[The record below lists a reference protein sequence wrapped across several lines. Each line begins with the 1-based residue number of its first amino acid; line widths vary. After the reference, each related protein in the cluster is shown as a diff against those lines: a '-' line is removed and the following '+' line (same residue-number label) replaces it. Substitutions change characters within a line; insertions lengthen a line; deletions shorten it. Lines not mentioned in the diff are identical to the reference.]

1 VELRKDFIP
10 VPALAKSSSYT
21 ERESCPWLYSKQVT
35 SAMNGIACCRNVYG
49 SNFLCHGQI
58 VCRYFRFVVIIR
70 PCLMVTK
77 VIALQSE
84 EVMVLLTCLR
94 IKISQ
99 DFSQVLDSASC
110 ERRYEAIYNWVTL
123 KVNWIY
129 DTRIDHSI
137 SLQCIYFRLFTVCC
151 NKNSWYLIIPP
162 FPLHFHTALPASET
176 FIISWHEIF
185 CSQLSARVLL
195 YQPTLH
201 NYSSSRCFSNLSP
214 VRFRLCAGIR

>member
-1 VELRKDFIP
+1 
-10 VPALAKSSSYT
+10 
-21 ERESCPWLYSKQVT
+21 
-35 SAMNGIACCRNVYG
+35 MNGIACCRNVYG

-110 ERRYEAIYNWVTL
+110 ERQYEAIYN
-123 KVNWIY
+123 
-129 DTRIDHSI
+129 
-137 SLQCIYFRLFTVCC
+137 
-151 NKNSWYLIIPP
+151 
-162 FPLHFHTALPASET
+162 
-176 FIISWHEIF
+176 
-185 CSQLSARVLL
+185 
-195 YQPTLH
+195 
-201 NYSSSRCFSNLSP
+201 
-214 VRFRLCAGIR
+214 